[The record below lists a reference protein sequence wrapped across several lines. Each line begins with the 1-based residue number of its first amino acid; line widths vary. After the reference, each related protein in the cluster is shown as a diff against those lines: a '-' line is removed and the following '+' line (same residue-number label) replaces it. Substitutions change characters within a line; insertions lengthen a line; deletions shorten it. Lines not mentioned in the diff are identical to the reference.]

1 MRTLVEVAD
10 GVHVATSMLD
20 VTTSTVLVH
29 GDQALLVDP
38 SWTPAELTGLA
49 DWLDHRGLRV
59 TGGFATHAHHDHVL
73 WHPRFGDVP
82 RWASA
87 VTARRAAESLDTLIA
102 DLGDWPADL
111 AAIVGEL
118 APTDEL
124 PWPDPIELIVHDAHT
139 PGHTALWLP
148 GRRVLIAGDML
159 SDVEPPLPEET
170 GPAEYVAGLHTLR
183 PYVEQAA
190 LVIPGHGHPGT
201 DAVTRWRRD
210 LALIEAAISGLR

>member
-10 GVHVATSMLD
+10 SVHVATSELD

-29 GDQALLVDP
+29 GGEALLVDP
-38 SWTPAELTGLA
+38 SWTPVELSGLA

-73 WHPRFGDVP
+73 WHPRFGDVA

-87 VTARRAAESLDTLIA
+87 STALRAADHRDALIHA
-102 DLGDWPADL
+102 LGDWPADL
-111 AAIVGEL
+111 ALLVGRL
-118 APTDEL
+118 TATKHL
-124 PWPDPIELIVHDAHT
+124 PWPDPVELVVHDAHT

-148 GRRVLIAGDML
+148 GPRVLIAGDML

-170 GPAEYVAGLHTLR
+170 GPVEYVEGLHALR
-183 PYVEQAA
+183 PYVERAA
-190 LVIPGHGHPGT
+190 LVVPGHGHPGT
-201 DAVTRWRRD
+201 DVSERWRRD
-210 LALIEAAISGLR
+210 LAEVSGPR